1 MGLTIHY
8 KGKLNNA
15 NQLKS
20 LIEDVKDVARAE
32 KWSFFV
38 FEEQFEK
45 ETFSDVIDK
54 KNLYG
59 IMISPPKC
67 EPLCITF
74 LSNGRMTG
82 ICNYNLLQLEN
93 QTEDDLIYNVFT
105 KTQYSSYENHIKL
118 ILLLDYLNKNYL
130 IDFECIDE
138 GFFWETRDEELLIK
152 TFEKYNNL
160 IDSLTS
166 SIEMIPKNNG
176 ENIEDYILRMA
187 EVTNKNLK

>member
-38 FEEQFEK
+38 FKEQFER

-82 ICNYNLLQLEN
+82 ICNYNLLQLGN
-93 QTEDDLIYNVFT
+93 QTEDELIYNVFT
-105 KTQYSSYENHIKL
+105 KTQYSSCENHIKL

-130 IDFECIDE
+130 IDFECMDE

-152 TFEKYNNL
+152 TFKKYNNL

>member
-1 MGLTIHY
+1 MLFR
-8 KGKLNNA
+8 
-15 NQLKS
+15 S
-20 LIEDVKDVARAE
+20 EDVKDVARAE